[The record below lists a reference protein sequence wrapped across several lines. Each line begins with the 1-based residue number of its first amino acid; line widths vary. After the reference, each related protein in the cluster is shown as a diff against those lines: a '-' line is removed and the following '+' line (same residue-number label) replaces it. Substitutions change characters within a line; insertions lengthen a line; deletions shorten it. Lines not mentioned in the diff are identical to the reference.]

1 MLSGIFIL
9 TLLLPMTIQQ
19 FLYERSQRPTFL
31 AEDIY
36 KELRRKD
43 ALNPTYSKDLIT
55 VINYLQVEGARFP
68 AEQLRWLTNK
78 IVEMASDYVMERER
92 QMAVVKMAAMMNKA
106 LPPADERYIDY
117 EQSEN
122 K

>member
-1 MLSGIFIL
+1 
-9 TLLLPMTIQQ
+9 MTIQQ

>member
-9 TLLLPMTIQQ
+9 TLFLPMTIQQ

-78 IVEMASDYVMERER
+78 IVEMASDYVKERER